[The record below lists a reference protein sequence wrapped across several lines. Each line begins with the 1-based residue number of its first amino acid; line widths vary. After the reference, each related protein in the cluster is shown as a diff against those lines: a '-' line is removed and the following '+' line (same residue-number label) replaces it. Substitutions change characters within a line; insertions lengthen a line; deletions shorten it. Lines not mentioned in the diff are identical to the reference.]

1 MNRPKSD
8 NASTFSGGIAALVKT
23 ELQKGVSLSRSDIF
37 SLWLKLDKLFFGLKD
52 DIYLCITYL
61 PPDNS
66 TYSRKLDLDCM
77 DILEECV
84 ITTINKA
91 GLRLNK
97 EKCLLRK
104 RQLNF
109 LGHIFDADGMH
120 ADTAKVQAVRD
131 LAAPT
136 GVAELRWALG
146 MINYLGRYIPDLS
159 TVLQPLNKLL
169 GSDVAWTW
177 DVAQVEAYRKV
188 KELVSS
194 APILTYYDPEK
205 PIVVSADASSYGLG
219 GVLLQHHGEGLKPV
233 AFCFQDTN
241 KCGI

>member
-1 MNRPKSD
+1 
-8 NASTFSGGIAALVKT
+8 
-23 ELQKGVSLSRSDIF
+23 
-37 SLWLKLDKLFFGLKD
+37 
-52 DIYLCITYL
+52 
-61 PPDNS
+61 
-66 TYSRKLDLDCM
+66 
-77 DILEECV
+77 
-84 ITTINKA
+84 
-91 GLRLNK
+91 
-97 EKCLLRK
+97 
-104 RQLNF
+104 
-109 LGHIFDADGMH
+109 MH

-136 GVAELRWALG
+136 GVAELRRALG

-169 GSDVAWTW
+169 GSDIEWTW

-219 GVLLQHHGEGLKPV
+219 GVLLQHHE
-233 AFCFQDTN
+233 
-241 KCGI
+241 